1 MTTKTII
8 ITGLGS
14 DATEL
19 AVQSWLGSFGPAARV
34 EIVRD
39 GNANLPYALVQMEIS
54 DAAATALVSRL
65 TNYWHEGAMVSAW
78 LLHH

>member
-8 ITGLGS
+8 ITGLNS

-19 AVQSWLGSFGPAARV
+19 AVQSWLGSFGPVVRV
-34 EIVRD
+34 EMVRD
-39 GNANLPYALVQMEIS
+39 GNPNLPYALVQMEIS
-54 DAAATALVSRL
+54 DAAASALVSRMSH
-65 TNYWHEGAMVSAW
+65 YWHEGAMVSAW

>member
-8 ITGLGS
+8 VTGFGS

-19 AVQSWLGSFGPAARV
+19 AVQSWLGSFGPVARV